1 MSNSEGNDVPRQGM
15 RIGIGYDV
23 HPLVEGRKLVLGGV
37 LIPSERGLGGHS
49 DADVLL
55 HSIMDALLGS
65 AGLRDIGFYFPAG
78 DARFKD
84 ISSLE
89 LLSRV
94 GDIIRKKGKT
104 ISNIDTTIVAEQPR
118 LSPYFD
124 EMKHRISQTLGIRG
138 EQVGIK
144 ATTSE
149 GLGFAGRSE
158 GIAAYAVV
166 LLEDSSR

>member
-1 MSNSEGNDVPRQGM
+1 MSDSEGNAVRGQGM

-37 LIPSERGLGGHS
+37 VIPSERGLGGHS

-65 AGLRDIGFYFPAG
+65 AGLRDIGFYFPPS

-84 ISSLE
+84 ISSLD

-94 GDIIRKKGKT
+94 GEILREKGKA

-118 LSPYFD
+118 LSPYLE
-124 EMKHRISQTLGIRG
+124 EMRARISRTLGIRG
-138 EQVGIK
+138 DQVGIK

-158 GIAAYAVV
+158 GIAAYAAA
-166 LLEDSSR
+166 LLEDSH